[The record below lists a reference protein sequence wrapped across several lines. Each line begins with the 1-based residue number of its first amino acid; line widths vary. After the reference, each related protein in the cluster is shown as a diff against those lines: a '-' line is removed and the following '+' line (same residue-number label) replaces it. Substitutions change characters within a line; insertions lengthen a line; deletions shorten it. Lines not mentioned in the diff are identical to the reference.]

1 MHAIEFETVA
11 QHHTVQL
18 PEQVPDG
25 VRLRVLVLIEDDI
38 DEARSKPP
46 AADRP
51 LRKPSPKLAGSV
63 VMHDDLLAPAV
74 PEEAWSAL
82 R

>member
-11 QHHTVQL
+11 QHHKVQL
-18 PEQVPDG
+18 PDQVPDG
-25 VRLRVLVLIEDDI
+25 VRLRILVLMEDDAQG
-38 DEARSKPP
+38 ARSTRPM
-46 AADRP
+46 ADRP
-51 LRKPSPKLAGSV
+51 RKKPSPTLAGSV

-74 PEEAWSAL
+74 PEDAWSAL